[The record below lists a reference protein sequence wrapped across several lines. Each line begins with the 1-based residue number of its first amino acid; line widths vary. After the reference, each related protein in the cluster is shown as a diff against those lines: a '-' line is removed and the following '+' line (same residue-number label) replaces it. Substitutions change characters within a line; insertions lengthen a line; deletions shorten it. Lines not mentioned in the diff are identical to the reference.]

1 MSECSFDTAVCNL
14 QSKPPGLHHFR
25 PPQKKSGSTEKIEP
39 LFVSAVFSTFYAF
52 RTTHLL
58 PKKKKAKNEKK
69 ANVKNVIPNVI
80 KSILANSLCRIKCF
94 YE

>member
-1 MSECSFDTAVCNL
+1 MTGKVCNL
-14 QSKPPGLHHFR
+14 KSKPPGLLRFR
-25 PPQKKSGSTEKIEP
+25 PPQKKKSGSTEKIEP

-69 ANVKNVIPNVI
+69 ANVKHVIPNVI
-80 KSILANSLCRIKCF
+80 KSILANSLYRIKCF